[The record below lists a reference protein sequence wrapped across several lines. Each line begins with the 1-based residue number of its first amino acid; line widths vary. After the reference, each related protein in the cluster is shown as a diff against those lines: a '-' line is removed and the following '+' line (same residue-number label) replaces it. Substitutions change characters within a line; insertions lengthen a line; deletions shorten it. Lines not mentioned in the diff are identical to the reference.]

1 MTRDPQVKIDVM
13 PQTTI
18 NALALNHNGSMMV
31 AAGADGMIRLYDMT
45 SFKSIM
51 GWKAHAGEVAGVRFS
66 VDETS
71 IYSVGGDSKVCISL
85 VTLDVNS
92 NILIFCI

>member
-1 MTRDPQVKIDVM
+1 
-13 PQTTI
+13 
-18 NALALNHNGSMMV
+18 
-31 AAGADGMIRLYDMT
+31 MIRLYDMT

-71 IYSVGGDSKVCISL
+71 IYSVGADSKVNLDNLYGVKSL
-85 VTLDVNS
+85 
-92 NILIFCI
+92 IIRC

>member
-1 MTRDPQVKIDVM
+1 M

-18 NALALNHNGSMMV
+18 NALALNHNGTMMV

-71 IYSVGGDSKVCISL
+71 IYSVGADSKVNLDNLYGVKSL
-85 VTLDVNS
+85 
-92 NILIFCI
+92 IIRC